1 MIVASSGKA
10 FWYATRGT
18 GVVTL
23 LLLTASVVL
32 GIVTSIRLETRD
44 WPRYVIELVHKNV
57 SLLVM
62 VFLALHIATTVQD
75 GYVPIHYLD
84 AIIPFQSSYRTFWL
98 GLGAVAFDLL
108 IALVV
113 TSLLRVR
120 LGYRSWRFVHW
131 FAYVCWPLA
140 LVHSLGTGTDARYGW
155 SVFLDFAMLAAVAA
169 AVAWRVFVDRSR
181 VHGYAWSAVAAAPVV
196 VVVIVVWALAG
207 PLRPGWAHTS
217 TRTRT
222 FVTQPGRPTQL
233 ATSTPTTSSAN
244 SSPVEAKGFRGE
256 LHAVRLVGP
265 TSADGRRIISIR
277 GTIHSAPPLALD
289 VELHGL
295 ASGPGLVLDFG
306 DVSLGPAGATRR
318 WTGQVSSLVGTRVT
332 ATLTDHAGKTLHL
345 VMQLNID
352 RTIGSVTGIVS
363 GSAGGAQ

>member
-1 MIVASSGKA
+1 MIAAGSTGKA

-32 GIVTSIRLETRD
+32 GVVTSVRVETRD

-57 SLLVM
+57 SLLVV
-62 VFLALHIATTVQD
+62 VFLTLHVVTTVQD

-84 AIIPFQSSYRTFWL
+84 AIIPFRSPYRTFWL

-108 IALVV
+108 LALVV

-120 LGYRSWRFVHW
+120 LGYRTWRAVHW

-155 SVFLDFAMLAAVAA
+155 SVVLDLAMLAAVVG
-169 AVAWRVFVDRSR
+169 AVAWRVVAGRDQVR
-181 VHGYAWSAVAAAPVV
+181 GYGWSAVVAAPIAVV
-196 VVVIVVWALAG
+196 AIVVWAVAG
-207 PLRPGWAHTS
+207 PLRPGWAHTAP
-217 TRTRT
+217 RTT
-222 FVTQPGRPTQL
+222 VTTAPTGVASL
-233 ATSTPTTSSAN
+233 TTSGTHRASSAA
-244 SSPVEAKGFRGE
+244 PTEAHGFRGE
-256 LHAVRLVGP
+256 LHAARVVGP

-277 GTIHSAPPLALD
+277 GTIHSTPAIALD

-295 ASGPGLVLDFG
+295 ASGQGLDLDFG
-306 DVSLGPAGATRR
+306 DVAMGPAGATRR
-318 WTGQVSSLVGTRVT
+318 WSGRVTSLVGTRVT
-332 ATLTDHAGKTLHL
+332 ATVTDHAGATLHV
-345 VMQLNID
+345 VMQLQID
-352 RTIGSVTGIVS
+352 RNIGAVTGIVS
-363 GSAGGAQ
+363 GTPRNG